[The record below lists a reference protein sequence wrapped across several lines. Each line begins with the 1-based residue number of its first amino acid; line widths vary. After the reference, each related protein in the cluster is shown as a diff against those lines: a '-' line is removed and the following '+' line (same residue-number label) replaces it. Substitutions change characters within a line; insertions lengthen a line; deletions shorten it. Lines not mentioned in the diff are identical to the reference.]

1 MLIGSGIVRID
12 DGGRI
17 KIPSEFAKSIIE
29 NYGTELYIT
38 SIQGHNALIYPLGEW
53 RKTLGRV
60 SAAPSM
66 DPGIRKFVY
75 VTGYYGKQSALDS
88 KERILIH
95 PLLRERA
102 RLNGEL
108 ILIGNINSLVLWNR
122 EEFEKEYIDVPFTD
136 DELRGLSE
144 KGI

>member
-53 RKTLGRV
+53 RKTLDRV

-102 RLNGEL
+102 RLNG
-108 ILIGNINSLVLWNR
+108 
-122 EEFEKEYIDVPFTD
+122 
-136 DELRGLSE
+136 
-144 KGI
+144 